1 MIDKW
6 EFVQE
11 IVAIAEWNLN
21 GSTVKWQDK
30 GYITLISY
38 PRVTYLE
45 KTHFF
50 TTFWA
55 FHAQF
60 DLRSRSGIIGVY
72 VIFNCCVATA
82 QVVYLS
88 VGITSFTN
96 RIIKC
101 FFLIVKLG
109 WITDTLFVNIYR

>member
-1 MIDKW
+1 MIDKR
-6 EFVQE
+6 EFFQK
-11 IVAIAEWNLN
+11 IVAISVWNLN
-21 GSTVKWQDK
+21 GSTVKWQDNK
-30 GYITLISY
+30 YITLISY

-50 TTFWA
+50 TTFRA

-60 DLRSRSGIIGVY
+60 DLGRGSGIIGVY

-88 VGITSFTN
+88 VGITSFTKK
-96 RIIKC
+96 IIKYV
-101 FFLIVKLG
+101 FI
-109 WITDTLFVNIYR
+109 